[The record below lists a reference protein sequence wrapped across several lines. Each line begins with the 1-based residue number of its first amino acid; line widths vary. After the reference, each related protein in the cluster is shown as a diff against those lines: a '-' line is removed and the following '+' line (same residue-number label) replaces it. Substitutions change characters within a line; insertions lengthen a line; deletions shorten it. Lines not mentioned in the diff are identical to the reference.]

1 MDNKNNIQNSIKK
14 ALINATLFGISATS
28 VGCSDVSSL
37 NSPNNNES
45 IESTIDS
52 SVKQIRPS
60 NKNNLIDKKDM
71 ARAIN
76 EVEVGTDFDNKA
88 SHYHDLSDLDVEKKL
103 CEDYVL
109 NFDGNIYD
117 SIDLS
122 DYKGTSIVDAL
133 VFKGVHKIVK
143 SQEKNLKDFR
153 MAAADY
159 YGIENYCV
167 NGYIS
172 AEKNLELLKIFQLP
186 VDQRPRKQKE
196 VVSKNETTI
205 EEGMYDF
212 ETIEIYDPI
221 DEFTH
226 KKIVKLVC
234 IQTGEEKLI
243 EEKVEKCEF
252 ENFYNE
258 ILKLNQKLCRGCH
271 QFFHSSTE
279 DYQNNSNNA
288 NNNSGSDQNSHK
300 NDETKEECVH
310 VFKRIIRYRSARNGN
325 HFKVITLVCK
335 NCNEKITHT
344 YYESCEFN
352 EWNYDASKRIDYRE
366 CKNCGYQETRKHEH
380 QIVDGTN
387 NFIWKNGTKAHDK
400 VHLGTCTV
408 CQKEVVQVLEE
419 NITCTTEY
427 QYKVIDGKGMDVPV
441 CKDCKHEYR
450 DLAEE
455 HTRHELIGEVQYEY
469 EHDEET
475 NRHRKIRA
483 TRKCKHCE
491 KEVEIELTEEE
502 KQWKACSYGEEKTD
516 TEGNKYQECSVCGHK
531 KYVKEECKHGDLE
544 NATQK
549 VIWNED
555 TKTHNIIEEGIC
567 KDCGEKVTVVLEKDV
582 DCNSEWHYN
591 VDGRDIFEC
600 SDCYHVY
607 ENIAHNHN
615 PKVETI
621 HVETKTDDGWCVKT
635 TADCKTCGDNYIVGD
650 QSSQDHNFEFKGTE
664 PYYNPETENFEER
677 EKWVCGDCS
686 TVEYK
691 PVDSVL
697 ENSSNIED
705 EVNTTEAESETEE
718 SSSEIESEA
727 EENSL
732 EVESEAEE
740 NSSEIE
746 SEAEENSSE
755 IEEDSTNSQKSSNES
770 KNKDN
775 QVAYLQELWLAL
787 INKRNASLN
796 DEVYIA
802 CLDSKGPVRT
812 RTFKK

>member
-475 NRHRKIRA
+475 NRHRKIKA
-483 TRKCKHCE
+483 TRKCKHCG

-502 KQWKACSYGEEKTD
+502 KEWKACSYGEKKTD
-516 TEGNKYQECSVCGHK
+516 SEGNKYQECSVCGHK
-531 KYVKEECKHGDLE
+531 KYVKEECKHGELE
-544 NATQK
+544 NITQK
-549 VIWNED
+549 VIWNKD
-555 TKTHNIIEEGIC
+555 TKTHNIIRKNDNDPWYENENIFFDEPTFRAYIEKPNKISESDFNFIENFSNFQQTEDYEFC
-567 KDCGEKVTVVLEKDV
+567 KNIEYPFTTKDCLLSQRLKDNLNENWILWRTE
-582 DCNSEWHYN
+582 DLFNALNYYDSEAYNSLF
-591 VDGRDIFEC
+591 D
-600 SDCYHVY
+600 
-607 ENIAHNHN
+607 
-615 PKVETI
+615 
-621 HVETKTDDGWCVKT
+621 
-635 TADCKTCGDNYIVGD
+635 
-650 QSSQDHNFEFKGTE
+650 
-664 PYYNPETENFEER
+664 PET
-677 EKWVCGDCS
+677 
-686 TVEYK
+686 TY
-691 PVDSVL
+691 
-697 ENSSNIED
+697 
-705 EVNTTEAESETEE
+705 
-718 SSSEIESEA
+718 
-727 EENSL
+727 
-732 EVESEAEE
+732 
-740 NSSEIE
+740 
-746 SEAEENSSE
+746 
-755 IEEDSTNSQKSSNES
+755 
-770 KNKDN
+770 
-775 QVAYLQELWLAL
+775 
-787 INKRNASLN
+787 N
-796 DEVYIA
+796 DYN
-802 CLDSKGPVRT
+802 GFNR
-812 RTFKK
+812 